1 MAKYYLSF
9 DEKLTLIEQQ
19 FWLVGLVHYI
29 GLTFTWG
36 LLIGY
41 SAVVGHCD
49 WAVLWPI
56 YISGV
61 MWTLIYDT
69 IYAFQV
75 NKILLLLVM
84 MKVYDGPFLWG
95 GAYSNGFL
103 VTRHFPAKKVWT
115 IFCSYLKHST
125 CLLAPPWW
133 SKPFVSVNK
142 YHPGGKGWGVA

>member
-1 MAKYYLSF
+1 M
-9 DEKLTLIEQQ
+9 
-19 FWLVGLVHYI
+19 VGFVHYI

-49 WAVLWPI
+49 WTVLWPI

-75 NKILLLLVM
+75 DQILLLLVM
-84 MKVYDGPFLWG
+84 MELALSYEMVLTVPMIMAIILSDIFQPRRSGQFSILILITVLVY
-95 GAYSNGFL
+95 
-103 VTRHFPAKKVWT
+103 RHLFE
-115 IFCSYLKHST
+115 
-125 CLLAPPWW
+125 
-133 SKPFVSVNK
+133 
-142 YHPGGKGWGVA
+142 